1 MNTFRSKD
9 NINVSSCRS
18 GINSLSTGAKTDDV
32 IELCKKIV
40 LDGWIYARKTEN
52 RKRREIYVSK
62 VTPEEIKVL
71 KERGLL
77 RPKRRQRKHK
87 VIVPHTKMGN
97 MRGTGN
103 GENGEHGL
111 DVVSEYMLC
120 GAIGLV
126 LKLKGYRV
134 VLEKPFSLQRIDIYA
149 EKGDEKLVIEVESSA
164 SSYREGLRQLSHVYA
179 ELRDKAK
186 YVLVLPTA
194 NEQIRNTVESLG
206 FMLWTLDDIMKD
218 FCKLSKGEK

>member
-18 GINSLSTGAKTDDV
+18 GINSLSNGAKTDDV

-40 LDGWIYARKTEN
+40 LDGWILRVKRRSSSLYIYARKTEN

-103 GENGEHGL
+103 GERE
-111 DVVSEYMLC
+111 
-120 GAIGLV
+120 IQ
-126 LKLKGYRV
+126 
-134 VLEKPFSLQRIDIYA
+134 FYA
-149 EKGDEKLVIEVESSA
+149 RCPQPSTRYL
-164 SSYREGLRQLSHVYA
+164 L
-179 ELRDKAK
+179 
-186 YVLVLPTA
+186 
-194 NEQIRNTVESLG
+194 
-206 FMLWTLDDIMKD
+206 
-218 FCKLSKGEK
+218 